1 LIARAAHWSKTY
13 GVPILAGEFGV
24 YCKHAPPADRLH
36 WFQDVRAAFERYG
49 IGWTLWG
56 YDDCYGLGR
65 RLDAQGHIAIDWGVV
80 RALGLNA
87 ADVRG

>member
-1 LIARAAHWSKTY
+1 M
-13 GVPILAGEFGV
+13 
-24 YCKHAPPADRLH
+24 YCRHAPPAARLQ
-36 WFQDVRAAFERYG
+36 WFEDVRAAFARYG

-65 RLDAQGHIAIDWGVV
+65 QLDAQNHIVIDWGVV

-87 ADVRG
+87 AAAQQSATVQ